1 MDFKRFDQKYE
12 DNKNAILLSL
22 NAKQFQ
28 NQMNKTEQF
37 HQLIEKGKST
47 DKVLFRPILMQFAA
61 EYIGSNYGQFASDY
75 NVLVEA
81 NLRCMDDF
89 DLDMLGLIS
98 DPYRETSAF
107 GAGIQYVPN
116 GVPRCIS
123 LIVNSMEDVINLKN
137 PDVYKAKRTLDRIK
151 AGEVLSKKTQGNIP
165 IIGWIEGP
173 LAEACDLTG
182 IENMMMQL
190 MMDPDFANRLMD
202 KCMITAKDFARAQI
216 EAGCEIIGMGD
227 AVCSQID
234 AETYNTYV
242 RDRHKELISYIQGL
256 GGKIKLHICGD
267 TTHLLPSYT
276 GFNLDILD
284 LDWQVDID
292 HARLILSE
300 KVIFSGNINPVEIQN
315 RSKEEVFVTCKT
327 LVDKHKNERYI
338 LSAGCEITPLT
349 APENL
354 KAMREGSFL

>member
-1 MDFKRFDQKYE
+1 MT
-12 DNKNAILLSL
+12 
-22 NAKQFQ
+22 
-28 NQMNKTEQF
+28 KTQLF
-37 HQLIEKGKST
+37 HNLIKTGKSA
-47 DKVLFRPILMQFAA
+47 DKVLFRPILMQLAA
-61 EYIGSNYGQFASDY
+61 EYIGSNYGQFASDN

-107 GAGIQYVPN
+107 GAGIQYIPN
-116 GVPRCIS
+116 GVPRCLN
-123 LIVNSMEDVINLKN
+123 LIVNSMDDILNLKN
-137 PDVYKAKRTLDRIK
+137 PDVYKAKRTFDRIK

-182 IENMMMQL
+182 MENMMMQL
-190 MMDPDFANRLMD
+190 MIDPDFANRLMD
-202 KCMITAKDFARAQI
+202 KCMITAKDFAKAQI

-234 AETYNTYV
+234 VDTYNTFV
-242 RDRHKELISYIQGL
+242 RDRHKEIISFIHDL
-256 GGKIKLHICGD
+256 GGKVKLHICGD
-267 TTHLLPSYT
+267 TNHLLPSYHD
-276 GFNLDILD
+276 FNLDILD

-292 HARLILSE
+292 HGRSVLGEDI
-300 KVIFSGNINPVEIQN
+300 IFAGNINPVEIQN
-315 RSKEEVFVTCKT
+315 KSKEEVSEICKD
-327 LVDKHKNERYI
+327 LVQKHKNERFI

-349 APENL
+349 TPENL
-354 KAMREGSFL
+354 KAMSESSFLK

>member
-1 MDFKRFDQKYE
+1 
-12 DNKNAILLSL
+12 
-22 NAKQFQ
+22 
-28 NQMNKTEQF
+28 MNKTEQF
-37 HQLIEKGKST
+37 HDLQQNGSVA

-61 EYIGSNYGQFASDY
+61 EYIGSNYGKFASDY

-89 DLDMLGLIS
+89 DLDMIGLIS

-107 GAGIQYVPN
+107 GAKIQYVPN
-116 GVPRCIS
+116 GVPRCLNLLVHSID
-123 LIVNSMEDVINLKN
+123 DVINLKN
-137 PDVYKAKRTLDRIK
+137 PDLYIAERTRDRIK
-151 AGEVLSKKTQGNIP
+151 AGELLSKKTQGNIP

-173 LAEACDLTG
+173 LAEACDLAG
-182 IENMMMQL
+182 VENMMMQL
-190 MMDPDFANRLMD
+190 MMDPDFTNRLMD
-202 KCMITAKDFARAQI
+202 KCMITAKDFAKAQI

-234 AETYNTYV
+234 AETYNTFV
-242 RDRHKELISYIQGL
+242 RDHHKELISYIHDL

-267 TTHLLPSYT
+267 TNHLLPSYKDF
-276 GFNLDILD
+276 GIDILD

-292 HARLILSE
+292 HARSILGE
-300 KVIFSGNINPVEIQN
+300 NVILCGNINPVTVQDKT
-315 RSKEEVFVTCKT
+315 SEEVFQMSKN

-338 LSAGCEITPLT
+338 LSAGCEITALT

-354 KAMREGSFL
+354 KAMSEATRY